1 MKKTKEIQTA
11 LNTMAIKARVANLI
25 RTTLFEYGTTDWE
38 IKYRNKKRLTEE
50 DKIRIFDM
58 ISSANAEMHNALNSY
73 KQNRKFKAKVEKLRL
88 EKSQKGLEQ

>member
-1 MKKTKEIQTA
+1 MKMTKENQIA
-11 LNTMAIKARVANLI
+11 LKTMAIKARVANLI
-25 RTTLFEYGTTDWE
+25 RTNLYEFGTTDWE
-38 IKYRNKKRLTEE
+38 IKYRNKKKLTEA

-58 ISSANAEMHNALNSY
+58 IFAANAEMHSELNSY